1 MYIYI
6 YTSIHMYIYIYIYIY
21 YIHLYPSYPMIASQ
35 ENQIYHVRS
44 WIPSIFPPYLGR
56 ISHMLL
62 INLAH
67 IPSPTAQRGRHKK
80 VAGLSP
86 TLW

>member
-1 MYIYI
+1 M
-6 YTSIHMYIYIYIYIY
+6 
-21 YIHLYPSYPMIASQ
+21 LYPSYPMIASQ
-35 ENQIYHVRS
+35 ENQIYHVRICWIQCDIDMGILNRS

-67 IPSPTAQRGRHKK
+67 IPSPAAQRDRHKK
-80 VAGLSP
+80 AAGLSP